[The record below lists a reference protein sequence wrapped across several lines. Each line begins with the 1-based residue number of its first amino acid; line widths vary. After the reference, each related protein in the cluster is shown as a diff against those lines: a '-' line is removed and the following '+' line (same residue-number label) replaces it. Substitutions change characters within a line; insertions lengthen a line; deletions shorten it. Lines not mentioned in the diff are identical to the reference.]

1 MCSGNKQERYNSNSS
16 VADRFYQLLTAI
28 SDVFLLHSI
37 TFPKKG
43 TVVESCGL
51 KWWNVMED
59 SDFGWTSEGW
69 VVLEREEKE
78 GTSRVIGTT

>member
-1 MCSGNKQERYNSNSS
+1 
-16 VADRFYQLLTAI
+16 
-28 SDVFLLHSI
+28 
-37 TFPKKG
+37 
-43 TVVESCGL
+43 
-51 KWWNVMED
+51 MED